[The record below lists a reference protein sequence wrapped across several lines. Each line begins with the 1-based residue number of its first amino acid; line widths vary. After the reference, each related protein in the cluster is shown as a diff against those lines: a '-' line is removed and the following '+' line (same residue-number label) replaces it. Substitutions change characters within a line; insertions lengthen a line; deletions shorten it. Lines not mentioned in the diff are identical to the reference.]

1 MELPDGRLP
10 ESFGAPAFPEPRPF
24 EIGSPARPVTP
35 PETPAPP
42 PMPSPPA
49 ARAATR
55 GKAARRP
62 ASKGA
67 VNKGAVNKGAVTR
80 PPAVPVLQP
89 PPKPA
94 ARKAGPAAVALV
106 VFAVM
111 AAIICCAVARNA
123 RDDAAGGAP
132 GEAATTAPARAVEA
146 VAAPPEVSGPCPAI
160 GYLGADELGPDA
172 VDARRAVQLAV
183 SRHNES
189 GSPACTVRLV
199 EADTAH
205 GGPQEAAAALARFG
219 DDVIG
224 VVGPLRDADVSLLG
238 RDFERRDLPFVTPWS
253 GDPASATLGLTAFHR
268 LYPTDLDVADAAA
281 RLLKTS
287 LKARKLF
294 VVRHNDVADQR
305 IADRLRRSVDV
316 SVVATV
322 QVEAAAK
329 DYRALVERIRA
340 SGAEAVFFRG
350 APDEVGYLTIALRAA
365 GFGGPV
371 VGGEALLDPAYAQ
384 LVAQAGTN
392 TFALCGCADAADE
405 PFLAAF
411 RRTFGAAPGR
421 HAAAAYDA
429 ATLLLDAIT
438 ARAGSRA
445 DLRAALARGPFKLT
459 QGTFAFNVNGDLD
472 RSSVVVHVYRPDTGT
487 TTKPAML
494 PVTAIRLA

>member
-42 PMPSPPA
+42 PMPSAPA
-49 ARAATR
+49 ARAAPR

-67 VNKGAVNKGAVTR
+67 VNKGAVKR

-94 ARKAGPAAVALV
+94 ARKAGPVVIALV
-106 VFAVM
+106 AFAVM
-111 AAIICCAVARNA
+111 AAVICCAVARNA
-123 RDDAAGGAP
+123 RDEAAGVAP

-146 VAAPPEVSGPCPAI
+146 VAAPSEVSGPCPAI
-160 GYLGADELGPDA
+160 GFLGADELGPDA

-189 GSPACTVRLV
+189 GSPACQVRLV
-199 EADTAH
+199 EADTGH
-205 GGPQEAAAALARFG
+205 GGTGEAGAALARFG

-281 RLLKTS
+281 RLLKTR
-287 LKARKLF
+287 LKASKLF
-294 VVRHNDVADQR
+294 VVRHNAVADQR

-384 LVAQAGTN
+384 LVAQSGTN

-421 HAAAAYDA
+421 HAATAYDA

-459 QGTFAFNVNGDLD
+459 QGTFAFTTTGDLD
-472 RSSVVVHVYRPDTGT
+472 RSSVVVHVYRPDTAT
-487 TTKPAML
+487 ATRPAML
-494 PVTAIRLA
+494 PVTAIRLT